1 MGTAN
6 DTNAGRR
13 SDDQPQHRHHHHHH
27 RRPEK
32 PRQHQRAGGDV
43 PNGTGEQPAAPKVV
57 AAIAGKARPKR
68 PPTDDTD
75 DWQYPFQ
82 QQQKRDGP
90 AWGVKERAN
99 EWGGGFKKPAP
110 KYPES
115 DDCDS
120 LPPPPPPD
128 DDSFFDDDDRLSHG
142 HHHHHH
148 HHQQQQQQ
156 AQQQQ
161 QHFAHLSQTHH
172 NVLHMASQQQ
182 QQQQQLPANHHHQF
196 ADLTPPS
203 ALVSDLDD
211 SPKKDR
217 KLRSNSDSSNV
228 TNGSAGDAVGGGGGG
243 GGGGGKHK
251 NGGLGVGKSANGGHG
266 HHHHHHHHHHHGRG
280 ALHAKS
286 SRAESVLSSDSDIR
300 FTRRKLGDNQKCGCA
315 LIAGFLLILLCAG
328 AIVYVGYTYL
338 RPEPL
343 PDRIFRARL
352 RVVEGD
358 RWTPELADQN
368 TLRFQH
374 RARDYRER
382 INLIMRRSDLRE
394 PFEGSEIL
402 ALDGN
407 EEPGDLTLHFA
418 LYFDPYA
425 ELVSAADLR
434 SILLEEI
441 TGQERKYFR
450 NLTIDPT
457 SLVVKEVSGTG
468 DDIIGT
474 SSSPLGGKDEVTVEI
489 VTTARPPRKCEPL
502 RLSYCRSVGYNV
514 TTYPNFFGH
523 ASLEEVEADLISF
536 RELVDAECFRQA
548 FDFICRLLQPPCEY
562 RSVDEPTPGTVCRQY
577 CQAFWSGCGERL
589 PERLRRFLDCERFP
603 ESTGV
608 QSCHSKPGCT
618 GELQANALSSR
629 LCDGVADCADLSDE
643 NTCTFCAYGAIS
655 CGRSRACYARNARCD
670 GKLDCPDGSDEKDC
684 LSISPQVSFLT
695 FPPPIVPFRPRFYSE
710 GYAVFSEKGTTG
722 KLCSVGMESNEYVRH
737 TVAES
742 LCKALGYE
750 RVNYSEIRNDT
761 EPNTSYV
768 RVLDPRASEISFVRT
783 QCQSKQSLYVAC
795 SHLECGVQSTLPTSQ
810 NVGLSKMA
818 TPGDWPWHV
827 ALLRA
832 DTHVCDGTLV
842 SKDWVLTTE
851 SCFQGQAKATWMA
864 VFGAVRL
871 SSNAPWT
878 QRRRI
883 IGMVKSPVEGSTA
896 AMVRLE
902 TPVIYSDFVRPIC
915 LPDLPL
921 KEISD
926 RSDNNVTP
934 TPHAEKYSTKG
945 GKVGIRKLKEYRQ
958 YFEMPGDDE
967 LTADEYGDL
976 NEAAKY
982 VNQYS
987 ADFTDEQYQIPKAE
1001 AAVGVTH
1008 GRSGSLSPP
1017 PAVNP
1022 SAYPL
1027 PANSPQTTSYI
1038 SALNYISSGGV
1049 ANIGGPGVGFQPP
1062 GKLGKQSQWTN
1073 CNTLG
1078 WSRQRDHLQRVQL
1091 KLIDMSP
1098 CENISIAT
1106 VNSMCAESAY
1116 HKQDCSEEEF
1126 AGSPVVCLLPS
1137 DRRWALVGISSWR
1150 IACAPN
1156 GIERPRMYD
1165 KITPNT
1171 PWIRDTISA
1180 TVT

>member
-1 MGTAN
+1 MT
-6 DTNAGRR
+6 
-13 SDDQPQHRHHHHHH
+13 
-27 RRPEK
+27 
-32 PRQHQRAGGDV
+32 
-43 PNGTGEQPAAPKVV
+43 
-57 AAIAGKARPKR
+57 
-68 PPTDDTD
+68 
-75 DWQYPFQ
+75 
-82 QQQKRDGP
+82 
-90 AWGVKERAN
+90 
-99 EWGGGFKKPAP
+99 
-110 KYPES
+110 
-115 DDCDS
+115 S
-120 LPPPPPPD
+120 LCET
-128 DDSFFDDDDRLSHG
+128 SSAFFLS
-142 HHHHHH
+142 
-148 HHQQQQQQ
+148 
-156 AQQQQ
+156 
-161 QHFAHLSQTHH
+161 LSI
-172 NVLHMASQQQ
+172 
-182 QQQQQLPANHHHQF
+182 
-196 ADLTPPS
+196 D
-203 ALVSDLDD
+203 
-211 SPKKDR
+211 
-217 KLRSNSDSSNV
+217 
-228 TNGSAGDAVGGGGGG
+228 
-243 GGGGGKHK
+243 
-251 NGGLGVGKSANGGHG
+251 
-266 HHHHHHHHHHHGRG
+266 
-280 ALHAKS
+280 
-286 SRAESVLSSDSDIR
+286 
-300 FTRRKLGDNQKCGCA
+300 
-315 LIAGFLLILLCAG
+315 
-328 AIVYVGYTYL
+328 TYL

-352 RVVEGD
+352 RVIEGD

-450 NLTIDPT
+450 NLTIDPN
-457 SLVVKEVSGTG
+457 SLVIKEVSGTG
-468 DDIIGT
+468 DDVVGT

-502 RLSYCRSVGYNV
+502 RLGYCRSVGYNV

-523 ASLEEVEADLISF
+523 GSLEEVEADLISF

-562 RSVDEPTPGTVCRQY
+562 RSIEEPTPGTVCRQY

-589 PERLRRFLDCERFP
+589 PERLRRYLDCERFP

-618 GELQANALSSR
+618 GELQANAMSSR

-722 KLCSVGMESNEYVRH
+722 KLCSVGMEGNEYVRN

-750 RVNYSEIRNDT
+750 RVDYSEIRNDT

-795 SHLECGVQSTLPTSQ
+795 SHLECGVQSTLPATQSI
-810 NVGLSKMA
+810 GLSKMA

-902 TPVIYSDFVRPIC
+902 TPVVYSDFVRPIC
-915 LPDLPL
+915 LPDIPL
-921 KEISD
+921 KETID

-934 TPHAEKYSTKG
+934 TPHAEKYSTSKG
-945 GKVGIRKLKEYRQ
+945 GKLSGRKLKEYRQ

-967 LTADEYGDL
+967 LVTDEYGDL

-987 ADFTDEQYQIPKAE
+987 ADFTDEQYHIPKAE
-1001 AAVGVTH
+1001 AAVAGTH
-1008 GRSGSLSPP
+1008 GRTTVSSVPGSVSAG
-1017 PAVNP
+1017 PA
-1022 SAYPL
+1022 AYPL
-1027 PANSPQTTSYI
+1027 PANSPQTNNYI

-1049 ANIGGPGVGFQPP
+1049 ANVGTGGVGFQQPT
-1062 GKLGKQSQWTN
+1062 KLGKQSQWTN

-1126 AGSPVVCLLPS
+1126 AGSPVICLLPS

-1165 KITPNT
+1165 KIIPNT
-1171 PWIRDTISA
+1171 PWIRDTITA

>member
-1 MGTAN
+1 MRIN
-6 DTNAGRR
+6 ML
-13 SDDQPQHRHHHHHH
+13 
-27 RRPEK
+27 EK
-32 PRQHQRAGGDV
+32 PS
-43 PNGTGEQPAAPKVV
+43 T
-57 AAIAGKARPKR
+57 
-68 PPTDDTD
+68 
-75 DWQYPFQ
+75 
-82 QQQKRDGP
+82 
-90 AWGVKERAN
+90 
-99 EWGGGFKKPAP
+99 

-128 DDSFFDDDDRLSHG
+128 DDSYFDDDDDDRLPPPAAAGGHHY

-148 HHQQQQQQ
+148 SNNSNNNNS
-156 AQQQQ
+156 
-161 QHFAHLSQTHH
+161 QHP
-172 NVLHMASQQQ
+172 QQQ
-182 QQQQQLPANHHHQF
+182 QQQQSHLMHHGGGGGGGGMHLPALRTDHSVGS
-196 ADLTPPS
+196 DLT
-203 ALVSDLDD
+203 A

-217 KLRSNSDSSNV
+217 KLRHSNSSSSHATPGHNNNNNNNS
-228 TNGSAGDAVGGGGGG
+228 TAVAGGGVDHHGGG
-243 GGGGGKHK
+243 QVTSKHGGK
-251 NGGLGVGKSANGGHG
+251 LP
-266 HHHHHHHHHHHGRG
+266 HHHHHHHHHHHLRSNNGDHRG
-280 ALHAKS
+280 GGGGGGGTGVPGSGNAPGAGGLQLKS

-352 RVVEGD
+352 RVIEGD
-358 RWTPELADQN
+358 RWTPELADQK

-407 EEPGDLTLHFA
+407 DEPGDLTLHFA

-425 ELVSAADLR
+425 ELVSAADLHA
-434 SILLEEI
+434 ILMEEI
-441 TGQERKYFR
+441 SGQERKYFR

-457 SLVVKEVSGTG
+457 SLVIKEVSGTE
-468 DDIIGT
+468 DDLVGT
-474 SSSPLGGKDEVTVEI
+474 SASSPLGGKDSVVPGGGGAGGGPADTTSSVTV
-489 VTTARPPRKCEPL
+489 RPPVRKCEPL
-502 RLSYCRSVGYNV
+502 RLGYCRSVGYNV
-514 TTYPNFFGH
+514 TTYPNYLGH
-523 ASLEEVEADLISF
+523 GTLEEVEADLITF

-548 FDFICRLLQPPCEY
+548 FDFVCRLLQPPCEH
-562 RSVDEPTPGTVCRQY
+562 RSVEEPVPGTVCRQY
-577 CQAFWSGCGERL
+577 CQAFWAGCGERL
-589 PERLRRFLDCERFP
+589 PERIRRALDCERFP
-603 ESTGV
+603 ESTGI

-684 LSISPQVSFLT
+684 LSISPQVNFLT

-722 KLCSVGMESNEYVRH
+722 KLCSVGMESNEYVRN

-750 RVNYSEIRNDT
+750 RVDYSEIRNDT

-795 SHLECGVQSTLPTSQ
+795 SHLECGVQSAHPPAATGGL
-810 NVGLSKMA
+810 GLSKMA

-827 ALLRA
+827 ALLRS

-851 SCFQGQAKATWMA
+851 SCFQGQPKATWIA

-902 TPVIYSDFVRPIC
+902 TPVVYSDFVRPIC
-915 LPDLPL
+915 LPDIPQR
-921 KEISD
+921 KEPID
-926 RSDNNVTP
+926 RSSENAVTP
-934 TPHAEKYSTKG
+934 TPHAEKYSTKMG
-945 GKVGIRKLKEYRQ
+945 SSSSSKPATNHHATKLKEYRQ
-958 YFEMPGDDE
+958 YFEMPGDGVE
-967 LTADEYGDL
+967 VIGDEYGDL

-987 ADFTDEQYQIPKAE
+987 ADFADEQYQVPLAE
-1001 AAVGVTH
+1001 AASAGQQQQQQQT
-1008 GRSGSLSPP
+1008 SGTISS
-1017 PAVNP
+1017 
-1022 SAYPL
+1022 YPL

-1038 SALNYISSGGV
+1038 SALNYIGSGG
-1049 ANIGGPGVGFQPP
+1049 GVGGGATPNGPASALLPYQQVTR
-1062 GKLGKQSQWTN
+1062 GGKQGQWSN

-1106 VNSMCAESAY
+1106 VNSLCAESAY
-1116 HKQDCSEEEF
+1116 HKPDCSEEEF

-1137 DRRWALVGISSWR
+1137 DRRWALVGLSSWR

-1165 KITPNT
+1165 KVTPNT
-1171 PWIRDTISA
+1171 PWIRDTIAA

>member
-1 MGTAN
+1 MRIN
-6 DTNAGRR
+6 ML
-13 SDDQPQHRHHHHHH
+13 
-27 RRPEK
+27 EK
-32 PRQHQRAGGDV
+32 PS
-43 PNGTGEQPAAPKVV
+43 T
-57 AAIAGKARPKR
+57 
-68 PPTDDTD
+68 
-75 DWQYPFQ
+75 
-82 QQQKRDGP
+82 
-90 AWGVKERAN
+90 
-99 EWGGGFKKPAP
+99 

-128 DDSFFDDDDRLSHG
+128 DDSYFDDDDDDRLPPPHGG

-148 HHQQQQQQ
+148 HSNH
-156 AQQQQ
+156 
-161 QHFAHLSQTHH
+161 
-172 NVLHMASQQQ
+172 QQQ
-182 QQQQQLPANHHHQF
+182 QQQQQHHLSHLTHGSMHHLHTGGMHLPASRTELTNGNHHSVGS
-196 ADLTPPS
+196 DLT
-203 ALVSDLDD
+203 A

-217 KLRSNSDSSNV
+217 KLRNSNS
-228 TNGSAGDAVGGGGGG
+228 TNSTHGGDGGQPTPKHGGKTAGGGQSNAAL
-243 GGGGGKHK
+243 GGKPP
-251 NGGLGVGKSANGGHG
+251 GANGHG
-266 HHHHHHHHHHHGRG
+266 HHHHHHHHHHRG
-280 ALHAKS
+280 GAVTGANGSATAAAGLHLKS

-352 RVVEGD
+352 RVIEGD
-358 RWTPELADQN
+358 RWTPELADQK

-407 EEPGDLTLHFA
+407 DEPGDLTLHFA

-425 ELVSAADLR
+425 ELVSAADLHA
-434 SILLEEI
+434 ILMEEI
-441 TGQERKYFR
+441 SGQERKYFR

-457 SLVVKEVSGTG
+457 SLVIKEVSGTE
-468 DDIIGT
+468 DDLVGT
-474 SSSPLGGKDEVTVEI
+474 SASSPLGGKDAVMPGAGPPDTTITTV
-489 VTTARPPRKCEPL
+489 RPVPVRKCEPL
-502 RLSYCRSVGYNV
+502 RLGYCRSVGYNV
-514 TTYPNFFGH
+514 TTYPNYFGH
-523 ASLEEVEADLISF
+523 GSLEEVEADLISF

-548 FDFICRLLQPPCEY
+548 FDFVCRLLQPPCEH
-562 RSVDEPTPGTVCRQY
+562 RSVEEPVPGTVCRQY
-577 CQAFWSGCGERL
+577 CQAFWAGCGERL
-589 PERLRRFLDCERFP
+589 PERIRRYLDCERFP
-603 ESTGV
+603 ESTGI

-684 LSISPQVSFLT
+684 LSISPQVNFLT

-722 KLCSVGMESNEYVRH
+722 KLCSVGMESNEYVRN

-750 RVNYSEIRNDT
+750 RVDYSEIRNDT

-795 SHLECGVQSTLPTSQ
+795 SHLECGVQSAHPPSGS
-810 NVGLSKMA
+810 VGLSKMA

-827 ALLRA
+827 ALLRS

-851 SCFQGQAKATWMA
+851 SCFQGQPKATWIA

-902 TPVIYSDFVRPIC
+902 TPVVYSDFVRPIC
-915 LPDLPL
+915 LPDIPQ
-921 KEISD
+921 KEHAVD
-926 RSDNNVTP
+926 RSSDNAVTP
-934 TPHAEKYSTKG
+934 TPHAEKYSTKMG
-945 GKVGIRKLKEYRQ
+945 RARTGQPAGNRSKLKEYRQ
-958 YFEMPGDDE
+958 YFEMPGEVE
-967 LTADEYGDL
+967 LLGDEYGDL

-987 ADFTDEQYQIPKAE
+987 ADFADEQYQVPQAE
-1001 AAVGVTH
+1001 AA
-1008 GRSGSLSPP
+1008 SGQPP
-1017 PAVNP
+1017 TSGTISN
-1022 SAYPL
+1022 YPL

-1038 SALNYISSGGV
+1038 SALNYIGSGG
-1049 ANIGGPGVGFQPP
+1049 GGGAGGSAGAPP
-1062 GKLGKQSQWTN
+1062 NAAASSALLPYQQVTRGGKHGQWSN

-1091 KLIDMSP
+1091 KLIDMTP

-1116 HKQDCSEEEF
+1116 HKPDCSEEEF

-1137 DRRWALVGISSWR
+1137 DRRWAMVGLSSWR

-1165 KITPNT
+1165 KVTPNT
-1171 PWIRDTISA
+1171 PWIRDTIAA

>member
-1 MGTAN
+1 ML
-6 DTNAGRR
+6 
-13 SDDQPQHRHHHHHH
+13 
-27 RRPEK
+27 EK
-32 PRQHQRAGGDV
+32 P
-43 PNGTGEQPAAPKVV
+43 GT
-57 AAIAGKARPKR
+57 
-68 PPTDDTD
+68 
-75 DWQYPFQ
+75 
-82 QQQKRDGP
+82 
-90 AWGVKERAN
+90 
-99 EWGGGFKKPAP
+99 

-128 DDSFFDDDDRLSHG
+128 DDSYFDDDDRLSHG

-148 HHQQQQQQ
+148 HH
-156 AQQQQ
+156 
-161 QHFAHLSQTHH
+161 H
-172 NVLHMASQQQ
+172 QQQ
-182 QQQQQLPANHHHQF
+182 QQQQHLAHLAQAANHNGLHLPAQQQLPVGHRHHF
-196 ADLTPPS
+196 ATGTPPPV
-203 ALVSDLDD
+203 LDSDLDA
-211 SPKKDR
+211 SLKKDR
-217 KLRSNSDSSNV
+217 KLRSNSDSSNA
-228 TNGSAGDAVGGGGGG
+228 TSNGGVGGGGGSS
-243 GGGGGKHK
+243 GKHK
-251 NGGLGVGKSANGGHG
+251 NGLGGGGKAANGGHG
-266 HHHHHHHHHHHGRG
+266 HHHHHHHHHHHSRG
-280 ALHAKS
+280 AMHPKS

-352 RVVEGD
+352 RVIEGD

-450 NLTIDPT
+450 NLTIDPN
-457 SLVVKEVSGTG
+457 SLVIKEVSGTG
-468 DDIIGT
+468 DDIVGT

-502 RLSYCRSVGYNV
+502 RLGYCRSVGYNV

-523 ASLEEVEADLISF
+523 GSLEEVEADLISF

-562 RSVDEPTPGTVCRQY
+562 RSIEEPTPGMVCRQY

-589 PERLRRFLDCERFP
+589 PERLRRYLDCERFP
-603 ESTGV
+603 ESTGI

-655 CGRSRACYARNARCD
+655 CGRSRTCYARNARCD

-722 KLCSVGMESNEYVRH
+722 KLCSVGMEGNEYVRN

-750 RVNYSEIRNDT
+750 RVDYSEIRNDT

-795 SHLECGVQSTLPTSQ
+795 SHLECGVQSTLPATQ
-810 NVGLSKMA
+810 NIGLSKMA

-902 TPVIYSDFVRPIC
+902 TPVVYSDFVRPIC
-915 LPDLPL
+915 LPDIPL
-921 KEISD
+921 KETID

-934 TPHAEKYSTKG
+934 TPHAEKYSTSKG
-945 GKVGIRKLKEYRQ
+945 GKVSVRKLKEYRQ

-967 LTADEYGDL
+967 LVTDEYGDL

-987 ADFTDEQYQIPKAE
+987 ADFTDEQYHIPKAE
-1001 AAVGVTH
+1001 AAVAGTH
-1008 GRSGSLSPP
+1008 GRTTVSSVPGSVPVG
-1017 PAVNP
+1017 PA
-1022 SAYPL
+1022 AYPL
-1027 PANSPQTTSYI
+1027 PANSPQTNNYI

-1049 ANIGGPGVGFQPP
+1049 ANVGAGGLGFQQPT
-1062 GKLGKQSQWTN
+1062 KLGKQSQWTN

-1126 AGSPVVCLLPS
+1126 AGSPVICLLPS

-1165 KITPNT
+1165 KIIPNT
-1171 PWIRDTISA
+1171 PWIRDTITA
-1180 TVT
+1180 TVS